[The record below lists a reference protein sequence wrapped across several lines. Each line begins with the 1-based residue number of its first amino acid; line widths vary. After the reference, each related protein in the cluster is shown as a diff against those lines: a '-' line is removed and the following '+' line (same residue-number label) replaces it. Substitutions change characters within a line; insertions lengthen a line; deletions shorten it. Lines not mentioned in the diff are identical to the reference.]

1 MTKKTRKVI
10 ISTAAAIL
18 FIAIIYISAA
28 TVCAYKENY
37 SNDDETGFFQ
47 KLSHSV
53 YGGISDNTPASIFR
67 KTVYNLT
74 GRVSSNDVKNGKNGF
89 LFPVKT
95 DTFDYKKDFNGEY
108 TYSEE
113 ELSKIADTL
122 QNVKSFYENNGAEY
136 CLYIIPNTQTVYD
149 EISPFGDEISENT
162 RSSKLI
168 EYMNENTTVDISS
181 LAEVINNYTDG
192 YNLYNNTENSI
203 NSLGAYYVYDAIAQ
217 DVGKAFTPFNINH
230 LELTKTETDGKELA
244 ERVGMKKTV
253 KNITYTVDMSP
264 LELKYAV
271 VEKEN
276 GITVTTAEKD
286 SGIKGNTKL
295 LLQIPSENERALLK
309 PYFAA
314 SYAEVVSAPNAL
326 ACEEDGIDAVVHV
339 IREDELDIWLDEVTS
354 SSYGESVTNGIPT
367 EKPQIYTALSVAR
380 GSTLVF
386 GKAEDGAK
394 IVGKCGGK
402 PSETV
407 CIDGLFIISVEN
419 SGGSDIMITAQKKG
433 MEVSSPAYTSVPKKT
448 VNSDNIITG
457 SGSRL
462 FYDQTLED
470 YTKENA
476 FSDKQLSYMD
486 RNAKHQLDDIRKLTG
501 KETEIIILCAPN
513 PLTVY
518 GDSDVSDRIKNRVV
532 EENESR
538 KNAFAE
544 KMSEIDGISVID
556 LTDVIKENEDAG
568 KLYYQTDT
576 HWTEIGAYFG
586 YRSLMQKIA
595 EKFPNAA
602 PYDMDDFDIKY
613 TTDIGGDLAGFIGV
627 EERIRESVPH
637 LVPRFESKVNESY
650 EKPETI
656 SRPEAIDAFSLT
668 ANGDGLPSA
677 YMVRDSYAMQML
689 PYTAE
694 HFSNL
699 YIGEMW
705 DYGIDRDAVKE
716 LAPDYIIYV
725 VAERNI
731 GNLFM
736 G

>member
-1 MTKKTRKVI
+1 MSKKTRKMVILTVAVI
-10 ISTAAAIL
+10 ILLAIVY
-18 FIAIIYISAA
+18 FSVAIAC
-28 TVCAYKENY
+28 VYKENY
-37 SNDDETGFFQ
+37 SNDNETGFFQ
-47 KLSHSV
+47 KLSHSA
-53 YGGISDNTPASIFR
+53 YGAVSENTPASIFR

-74 GRVSSNDVKNGKNGF
+74 GTVSSNGVKNGKNGF

-95 DTFDYKKDFNGEY
+95 DAFDYKKDFNGEY
-108 TYSEE
+108 AYSEE
-113 ELSKIADTL
+113 ELSKIANTL
-122 QNVKSFYENNGAEY
+122 QNVESFYENSGADY
-136 CLYIIPNTQTVYD
+136 HLYIIPNTQTVYD
-149 EISPFGDEISENT
+149 EISPFGDEISKNT
-162 RSSKLI
+162 RCVKLI
-168 EYMNENTTVDISS
+168 EYINANTTVDISS
-181 LAEVINNYTDG
+181 LAEVINNYTD
-192 YNLYNNTENSI
+192 YSLYNNTENSI
-203 NSLGAYYVYDAIAQ
+203 NPLGAYYVYDAIAQ
-217 DVGKAFTPFNINH
+217 DVGKAFTPFNIND
-230 LELTKTETDGKELA
+230 LEITKTETDGKELA

-271 VEKEN
+271 AEKEN

-309 PYFAA
+309 PYFAS
-314 SYAEVVSAPNAL
+314 SYADVVFTTNIL
-326 ACEEDGIDAVVHV
+326 AYESDGVDAVVHIV
-339 IREDELDIWLDEVTS
+339 REDELDIWLDDVTS
-354 SSYGESVTNGIPT
+354 SSYGEIATDGIPT
-367 EKPQIYTALSVAR
+367 EKPQIYTALSVVR

-386 GKAEDGAK
+386 GKAEDGAR

-402 PSETV
+402 PAETV

-419 SGGSDIMITAQKKG
+419 GNNSDIMITAQMKG
-433 MEVSSPAYTSVPKKT
+433 KGVSAPAYTSVPKKT
-448 VNSDNIITG
+448 TDPDNIITG

-462 FYDQTLED
+462 FYEQTLKD
-470 YTKENA
+470 YTRKNA
-476 FSDKQLSYMD
+476 FSNNQLIYMD
-486 RNAKHQLDDIRKLTG
+486 RNAKRLVDDVRKCTG

-513 PLTVY
+513 PLTIY
-518 GDSDVSDRIKNRVV
+518 GDSDVSDRIKNSVV

-538 KNAFAE
+538 MSAFAK
-544 KMSEIDGISVID
+544 KMSEINGISVID
-556 LTDVIKENEDAG
+556 LTDEIKENENAG

-595 EKFPNAA
+595 EKYPNAA

-613 TTDIGGDLAGFIGV
+613 TTDIGGDLAGFIGI

-637 LVPRFESKVNESY
+637 LVPRFESKVNEFY

-656 SRPEAIDAFSLT
+656 SRPEAIDAFKLT
-668 ANGDGLPSA
+668 ANGDGLPTA
-677 YMVRDSYAMQML
+677 YMVRDSYSMQML

-694 HFSNL
+694 HFSEL

-705 DYGIDRDAVKE
+705 DYNIDKDVLKE
-716 LAPDYIIYV
+716 LAPDYVIYV